1 MKKFFAYIR
10 NLILILAALYATS
23 LFVDIRI
30 EGVPLNTIYDNAFR
44 ETYKFI
50 DSMIDRIKSEPE
62 VTELVI
68 TRDAE
73 TGLYRFDATI
83 RYVDKD
89 EFVSIEI
96 DDVTYTDFTVVSNSR
111 NILVSIILPVEFEAG
126 NANKQ
131 FDVTGITYLRNGEEK
146 ILETSVTGTAF
157 KSIDTEIV
165 ASKKISVVGISV
177 CKPASLGI
185 SCDSWGSGLIFDS
198 ESRVVDS
205 AIDYIEFDYYIL
217 TNAHVANGGSV
228 YEITYD
234 DIKLNSRASLVGT
247 YTEGTDLAILKL
259 TTRASLVVLEDA
271 QLETK
276 EAIPIFIGQTVFS
289 IGSPVIDNKVV
300 FNMEK
305 EGIITG
311 LNVPVVLEDET
322 ELCQTACYAFQT
334 TAALGGGSSG
344 GAMFDSAG
352 NLVGIHFAGDK
363 ENTISSEIPMTKVF
377 EAIEAILGA

>member
-68 TRDAE
+68 TRDTE
-73 TGLYRFDATI
+73 TGLYSFDATI

-111 NILVSIILPVEFEAG
+111 NIVVSIILPVEFEAG

-146 ILETSVTGTAF
+146 VLETSVTGTAF

-165 ASKKISVVGISV
+165 ASKKISVVGIS
-177 CKPASLGI
+177 A
-185 SCDSWGSGLIFDS
+185 CDAGEFTITCTSWGSGVIFES
-198 ESRVVDS
+198 ESRVIDAVVD
-205 AIDYIEFDYYIL
+205 YTEYDYYIM
-217 TNAHVANGGSV
+217 TNAHVANGGNT
-228 YEITYD
+228 YEIYYNNA
-234 DIKLNSRASLVGT
+234 KLNDRASLVGT
-247 YTEGTDLAILKL
+247 YTEGADLAILKL

-271 QLETK
+271 QFETK
-276 EAIPIFIGQTVFS
+276 EAIPIYKGQTVFS
-289 IGSPVIDNKVV
+289 IGSPEGPQN
-300 FNMEK
+300 FNTVK
-305 EGIITG
+305 EGVITN

-334 TAALGGGSSG
+334 DAALGAGSSG

-363 ENTISSEIPMTKVF
+363 ENTISSEIPMSKVF